1 MLFRSRRFL
10 LSFVPPSI
18 SSQLSEMAAVIR
30 QAIRLAKHSF
40 RYSSNAPLVVA
51 ADLPKVAPYD
61 GIPFAAS
68 PEDTTKG
75 ELGQVEL
82 PSMQE
87 YWTEEM
93 TIVSPCPFEQ
103 EGGRTRIAVELL
115 KLKETE
121 LLRVGGTGSS

>member
-1 MLFRSRRFL
+1 
-10 LSFVPPSI
+10 
-18 SSQLSEMAAVIR
+18 MAAVIR
-30 QAIRLAKHSF
+30 QATRLAKHSF